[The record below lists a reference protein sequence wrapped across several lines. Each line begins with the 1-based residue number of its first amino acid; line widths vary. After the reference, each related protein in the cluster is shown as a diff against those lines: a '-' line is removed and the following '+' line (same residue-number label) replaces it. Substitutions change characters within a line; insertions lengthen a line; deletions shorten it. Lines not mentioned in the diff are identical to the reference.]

1 MAPAAAY
8 SSVLLR
14 LINYLDSVT
23 HPKGTEIP
31 RERITRLT
39 PSDLMRFFNSEIFG
53 AEVRP
58 EDGNP
63 KIRSSTVEFW
73 KKALSSFMTNRL
85 MAWNEVSNIG
95 NPTRCTELND
105 LVKYVKKKEVRK
117 QGVSSKARRALTHEE
132 FKATI
137 STIKAHNRTQDG
149 ESTSVIWN
157 YGVPASMCLQFH
169 VISRIDDTM
178 HIKMENLRKS
188 NTFSFL
194 LQVRLNWSKN
204 VREERDAPWQILL
217 PAMNSQYCVYINIAL
232 WLEVFIE
239 VCPHAENTP
248 FLFGFSADVRDPQGA
263 ITNKNII
270 QDILGGN
277 VFKAANSQVG
287 EGVGQHGPLG
297 THSIRKLA
305 STHSRRS
312 GATKDERDIRG
323 RWKGKG
329 RVADVYDDVELPWP
343 DVKVASMLC
352 VGGPCKYVLNQG
364 IDGIDEEFV
373 LNFVAPNIR
382 KRVGD
387 EAAVILGNALL
398 YAIFNISDDTN
409 NVPPNILNRVRAA
422 YSDLVSDPSISPV
435 TRVPVVCT
443 GNEGEVYIDAILTED
458 QDNPEVGNQQG
469 NTGNPGGG
477 NPGGLSDR
485 PLRDQLRA
493 LQSQMMSLKGVLE
506 EIDKRVETNHMREIR
521 QIQSL
526 NANIKRIAAA
536 PARPI
541 QRTVVPNT
549 ISSLSSCPRTVYEL
563 WDEYTVG
570 VGGRKPAREFTAHE
584 RG

>member
-53 AEVRP
+53 AEVCP

-178 HIKMENLRKS
+178 HIKMENLRKI

-217 PAMNSQYCVYINIAL
+217 PAMNS
-232 WLEVFIE
+232 
-239 VCPHAENTP
+239 
-248 FLFGFSADVRDPQGA
+248 
-263 ITNKNII
+263 
-270 QDILGGN
+270 
-277 VFKAANSQVG
+277 
-287 EGVGQHGPLG
+287 
-297 THSIRKLA
+297 
-305 STHSRRS
+305 
-312 GATKDERDIRG
+312 
-323 RWKGKG
+323 
-329 RVADVYDDVELPWP
+329 
-343 DVKVASMLC
+343 
-352 VGGPCKYVLNQG
+352 
-364 IDGIDEEFV
+364 
-373 LNFVAPNIR
+373 
-382 KRVGD
+382 
-387 EAAVILGNALL
+387 
-398 YAIFNISDDTN
+398 
-409 NVPPNILNRVRAA
+409 
-422 YSDLVSDPSISPV
+422 
-435 TRVPVVCT
+435 
-443 GNEGEVYIDAILTED
+443 
-458 QDNPEVGNQQG
+458 
-469 NTGNPGGG
+469 
-477 NPGGLSDR
+477 
-485 PLRDQLRA
+485 
-493 LQSQMMSLKGVLE
+493 
-506 EIDKRVETNHMREIR
+506 
-521 QIQSL
+521 
-526 NANIKRIAAA
+526 
-536 PARPI
+536 
-541 QRTVVPNT
+541 
-549 ISSLSSCPRTVYEL
+549 
-563 WDEYTVG
+563 
-570 VGGRKPAREFTAHE
+570 
-584 RG
+584 